1 MRKTRADQEG
11 SNGETYG
18 VFCLI
23 VRSRDLPVHSF
34 LAFPKMRSAGGVRPG
49 GKTHEVATKAPRVY
63 PPGPVPERK
72 LDGRIGAGGGRAVG
86 APTLSLGRDIYQSIG
101 VRPLINCKGT
111 LTWVGGSQSLPEVK
125 KAMDEASRH
134 YVHLVELMDA
144 VGQRLAELTGVEW
157 GIVTS
162 GCTAALAQA
171 TAAAIIAHCRAI
183 HVPV

>member
-1 MRKTRADQEG
+1 MAALG
-11 SNGETYG
+11 
-18 VFCLI
+18 
-23 VRSRDLPVHSF
+23 
-34 LAFPKMRSAGGVRPG
+34 LAA
-49 GKTHEVATKAPRVY
+49 
-63 PPGPVPERK
+63 
-72 LDGRIGAGGGRAVG
+72 GGRALG

-144 VGQRLAELTGVEW
+144 VGQRLAELTGAQW

-171 TAAAIIAHCRAI
+171 TAAAIAGSDPETTLNGGT
-183 HVPV
+183 HVPPCAGGMRSSNRTHK